1 MFSVRT
7 SASKCVTEPAFDVGR
22 LVASPIAKMF
32 GAAFACSVCG
42 SAVTNPRS
50 SPSPSDRAMKLAP
63 PCSGIGDEQVER
75 RPHARRS

>member
-7 SASKCVTEPAFDVGR
+7 SASKWVTEPAFDVGR

-42 SAVTNPRS
+42 SAMTNPRS
-50 SPSPSDRAMKLAP
+50 SPSPSDWAMKLAP
-63 PCSGIGDEQVER
+63 PCSGTVTS
-75 RPHARRS
+75 RSNPTSRSS